1 MENELINGFI
11 ERFKEKPDYI
21 YDAGGR
27 FEILGNHTDHNHG
40 LCLVANCSL
49 RIYAAIK
56 KCDDVIEV
64 KSKGYSFYR
73 IALED
78 LNSNFYIP
86 PSSKAINYGIAK
98 KLKSLGYKV
107 GGFKAYIIS
116 EIPDGSGVS
125 SSAAIESLFG
135 YIFSYLYNEGKIS
148 SLLIAKIGQYS
159 ENVFFKK
166 PCGLL
171 DQIGTSY
178 PNCNFIDFKNIEN
191 PTIENIDFNLP
202 LSLYLIKSSGDHSNL
217 TSLYAAIP
225 SNMKEVANLIDNK
238 AFLRDLDDTNI
249 FKKIDE
255 LNISETKKNMAKHFF
270 IENQNVLDGKKAIE
284 NGDVEGFLNAIRN
297 SQNSSKSNLK
307 NTFVEGDE
315 YLNSPQD
322 IIDKVEKYIG
332 NHGAIRIHGGGFKGT
347 VLAFIKNDFKEQFV
361 KFLEDNY
368 KDKYY
373 KVSISK
379 KAINIKKL

>member
-1 MENELINGFI
+1 MENELINGFK
-11 ERFKEKPDYI
+11 ERFKEDPDYI

-98 KLKSLGYKV
+98 KLKTLGYKV
-107 GGFKAYIIS
+107 AGFKAYIIS

-148 SLLIAKIGQYS
+148 PLLIAKIGQYS

-217 TSLYAAIP
+217 TPLYAAIP
-225 SNMKEVANLIDNK
+225 SNMKEVANLIGNK

-297 SQNSSKSNLK
+297 SQNSSKNNLN

-322 IIDKVEKYIG
+322 IIDKVEKYVG

-347 VLAFIKNDFKEQFV
+347 VLAFIKNDFKEQFE

-368 KDKYY
+368 KDRYY

>member
-1 MENELINGFI
+1 MENELVNGFK
-11 ERFKEKPDYI
+11 ERFKEDPDYI

-73 IALED
+73 IALKD

-98 KLKSLGYKV
+98 KLKSLGYKI

-135 YIFSYLYNEGKIS
+135 YIFSYLYNEGRIS
-148 SLLIAKIGQYS
+148 PLLIAKIGQYS
-159 ENVFFKK
+159 ENIFFKK

-191 PTIENIDFNLP
+191 PIIENMDFNLP

-225 SNMKEVANLIDNK
+225 FNMKEVANLIGNK
-238 AFLRDLDDTNI
+238 AFLRDLDDNNI
-249 FKKIDE
+249 FKKIEE

-270 IENQNVLDGKKAIE
+270 VENQNVLDGKKAIE
-284 NGDVEGFLNAIRN
+284 TGDVEGFLNAIRN
-297 SQNSSKSNLK
+297 SQNSSKKNLK

-347 VLAFIKNDFKEQFV
+347 VLAFIKNDFKEQFEE
-361 KFLEDNY
+361 FLEDNY
-368 KDKYY
+368 KDRYY